1 MQLSQLERKLGGTQR
16 RVEIFSFRYRQTIS
30 HYLSSTKRD
39 FLPRRALDERTV
51 RRGKTPPDA
60 QSKAVLTQSPQRVR
74 NN

>member
-16 RVEIFSFRYRQTIS
+16 RVEIFSFRYRPTIS
-30 HYLSSTKRD
+30 YYLSSTKRD

-60 QSKAVLTQSPQRVR
+60 QSKAVSTQSPQRVR